1 MRSKTE
7 GLRAL
12 WEAWS
17 RGDVDEMLSLLHP
30 DVVWRATML
39 DREYRGH
46 DGVRSWLD
54 GLAQAWK
61 SLTLTLESVQEV
73 GGDVAVARARV
84 VGFGYGGGRH
94 LDTVLVC
101 VAEFAGELI
110 VRGSVF
116 DDDADAK
123 RYVASRA
130 AG

>member
-7 GLRAL
+7 RLRAL

-17 RGDVDEMLSLLHP
+17 RGSVEEMLTLLHP

-46 DGVRSWLD
+46 QGVAEWLD
-54 GLAQAWK
+54 GLARAWK
-61 SLTLTLESVQEV
+61 SLTVTLETVREV
-73 GGDVAVARARV
+73 GDLAVARGRMMGFDYRGGSRV
-84 VGFGYGGGRH
+84 
-94 LDTVLVC
+94 DTPLIC
-101 VAEFAGELI
+101 VAEFEGDLI
-110 VRGSVF
+110 VRASVF
-116 DDDADAK
+116 DDDAEAE